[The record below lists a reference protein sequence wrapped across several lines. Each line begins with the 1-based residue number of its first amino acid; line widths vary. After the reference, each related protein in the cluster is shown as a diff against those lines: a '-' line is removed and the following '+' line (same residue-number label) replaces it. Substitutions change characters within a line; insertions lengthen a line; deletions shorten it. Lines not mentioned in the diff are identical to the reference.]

1 MVEILSL
8 ADIVPTDSIEEPLEQ
23 LILEQLITE
32 VRGSSL
38 APHYVIWV
46 CHRAMLRCQKLF
58 KYFHLTSRYH
68 SNLDKVNNIDRARPE
83 SV

>member
-46 CHRAMLRCQKLF
+46 CHHS
-58 KYFHLTSRYH
+58 YTSMPKVIQIL
-68 SNLDKVNNIDRARPE
+68 SLDKSI
-83 SV
+83 SLKLG

>member
-1 MVEILSL
+1 MVESLSL

-46 CHRAMLRCQKLF
+46 CHHFL
-58 KYFHLTSRYH
+58 H
-68 SNLDKVNNIDRARPE
+68 SGDASMPKVIQILSLDKSI
-83 SV
+83 SLKLG

>member
-38 APHYVIWV
+38 CPTLRNMGMSSFLHSGDASMPKVIQI
-46 CHRAMLRCQKLF
+46 L
-58 KYFHLTSRYH
+58 S
-68 SNLDKVNNIDRARPE
+68 LDKSI
-83 SV
+83 SLKLG

>member
-46 CHRAMLRCQKLF
+46 CH
-58 KYFHLTSRYH
+58 H
-68 SNLDKVNNIDRARPE
+68 SGDASMPKVIQILSLDKSI
-83 SV
+83 SLKLG